1 MLKINRLLITIV
13 LIFMGLPL
21 AAQNNT
27 NSPYTRFGYG
37 DLGDRSFGA
46 GRAMG
51 GVGYGLRSPKQINP
65 MNPASYSCMDSLTF
79 LFDFGVAGQL
89 SWFDD
94 GNSRQ
99 HDINGNL
106 EYIALQFPVHR
117 RIALSVGLLPYSYVG
132 YQFGTVRNEA
142 GVTFTESYEGSGGLS
157 DLYGGISIDLW
168 KKRLAVGANFGFLFG
183 NITHEQVVLMSSE
196 GTGAY
201 NTSRSQELRIRD
213 IKMDFG
219 IQYTHPFS
227 RTESVTLGFVFSPKN
242 SLNADSYQL
251 TQSYTSSGSDS
262 EIIQS
267 DTIRNRAFGL
277 PNSYGVGLSYVK
289 QNKLTLAVDFSYED
303 SFVTDFDQVDKAQV
317 VYSFGMY
324 APQAKVWGRTNDTLG
339 FAYNGSKTYRV
350 SDINIS
356 IASGEGFETQYVSLK
371 DGYEFGKNTIVSIW
385 TGNADGAAGG
395 VTVTFTVTE
404 VSSSGGNREHG
415 GEPN

>member
-1 MLKINRLLITIV
+1 
-13 LIFMGLPL
+13 
-21 AAQNNT
+21 
-27 NSPYTRFGYG
+27 
-37 DLGDRSFGA
+37 
-46 GRAMG
+46 MG
-51 GVGYGLRSPKQINP
+51 GVGIALRDPSQINP

-99 HDINGNL
+99 HDVNGNL

-303 SFVTDFDQVDKAQV
+303 WGKML
-317 VYSFGMY
+317 YFGE
-324 APQAKVWGRTNDTLG
+324 RDN
-339 FAYNGSKTYRV
+339 F
-350 SDINIS
+350 
-356 IASGEGFETQYVSLK
+356 
-371 DGYEFGKNTIVSIW
+371 KNRS
-385 TGNADGAAGG
+385 
-395 VTVTFTVTE
+395 
-404 VSSSGGNREHG
+404 
-415 GEPN
+415 

>member
-289 QNKLTLAVDFSYED
+289 QNKL
-303 SFVTDFDQVDKAQV
+303 
-317 VYSFGMY
+317 
-324 APQAKVWGRTNDTLG
+324 
-339 FAYNGSKTYRV
+339 
-350 SDINIS
+350 
-356 IASGEGFETQYVSLK
+356 
-371 DGYEFGKNTIVSIW
+371 
-385 TGNADGAAGG
+385 
-395 VTVTFTVTE
+395 
-404 VSSSGGNREHG
+404 
-415 GEPN
+415 